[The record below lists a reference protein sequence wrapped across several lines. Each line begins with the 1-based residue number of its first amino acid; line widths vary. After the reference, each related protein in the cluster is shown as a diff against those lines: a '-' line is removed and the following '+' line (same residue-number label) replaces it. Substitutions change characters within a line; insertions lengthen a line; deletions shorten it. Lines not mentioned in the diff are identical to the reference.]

1 MSLKKERKDIIATM
15 GYQLWR
21 LFSSPLI
28 MLLIPLFLTDIEQGY
43 WYLFGSIAAMS
54 TLVDL
59 GFSNIILQFSAHE
72 FAYLSFADSQ
82 LVGDSDHLRKLGSF
96 LRFSIKWIGSLLLV
110 AYPIIFLVGCWFFI
124 RDGVFSL
131 YIVPW
136 IVFSFGSSL
145 NFFNNSILSFIEG
158 MDKIHSIQN
167 IRLRVGIINTI
178 VIVLFLLFGKN
189 IYALA
194 FGSIISASS
203 IFISLFGTFGKILR
217 QLFSVSKE
225 NCYQWKKEVM
235 PLFVRYALSFASG
248 FFIFQIYT
256 PLTHFFYGPIE
267 GGKVGI
273 SMTLVNAMFTMST
286 IWIYTVTPKMNI
298 LVSLKEKKALDSL
311 FRKRFLFSI
320 GTYLFFLIGLIC
332 FVFVFQDFWI
342 FPKIFGRFLPPIPLL
357 ILLLCYFMQVA
368 INSWAVYLR
377 AHKKEPFVIPS
388 ILTGIWV
395 LVGTVLAGN
404 FLPVEYFFIGLFTSY
419 IWGAPLCYY
428 IFRTCKKRWY
438 EV

>member
-1 MSLKKERKDIIATM
+1 MRLTHERKDLVATM
-15 GYQLWR
+15 VYQLWR
-21 LFSSPLI
+21 LLSSPLI
-28 MLLIPLFLTDIEQGY
+28 MLLIPLFLTETEQGY

-72 FAYLSFADSQ
+72 FAYLSFENSL
-82 LVGDSDHLRKLGSF
+82 LVGDSEHLRKLGSF
-96 LRFSIKWIGSLLLV
+96 LRFTIKWICSLLLI
-110 AYPIIFLVGCWFFI
+110 AYPMIFIIGCLFFI
-124 RDGVFSL
+124 RDGVLSI

-136 IVFSFGSSL
+136 IIFSIGSSL

-178 VIVLFLLFGKN
+178 VIVLFLLLGKN

-194 FGSIISASS
+194 FGSIISSSS
-203 IFISLFGTFGKILR
+203 IFLSLFGTFGKILR
-217 QLFSVSKE
+217 QLFRVSKE
-225 NCYQWKKEVM
+225 NCYRWKKEVM
-235 PLFVRYALSFASG
+235 PLFGRYALSFASG

-267 GGKVGI
+267 SGKVGI
-273 SMTLVNAMFTMST
+273 SMTLVNAMFTFSS
-286 IWIYTVTPKMNI
+286 IWIYTVTPKMNM
-298 LVSLKEKKALDSL
+298 LVSLKAKKELDSL
-311 FRKRFLFSI
+311 FIKRMYLSI
-320 GTYLFFLIGLIC
+320 GTYLVFLVGII
-332 FVFVFQDFWI
+332 VFVFLFRNFWI
-342 FPKIFGRFLPPIPLL
+342 FPKIFSRFLPPKPLL
-357 ILLLCYFMQVA
+357 VLLLCYCVQVI

-395 LVGTVLAGN
+395 LIGTVLVGKYLPFE
-404 FLPVEYFFIGLFTSY
+404 FLFVALFSSY
-419 IWGAPLCYY
+419 IWGIPLCYY
-428 IFRTCKKRWY
+428 IFKKCKKLWY
-438 EV
+438 L